1 MRRVALNLAVPA
13 LAALAIGSTPLLA
26 QEGAPPDTG
35 AFTPEDDL
43 DCAMYVG
50 ALMAESEAEM
60 TPESRV
66 ALTSAFTYFTGR
78 YEAQRGTGLIGAF
91 TARYPIYVAS
101 DPTAIAQTC
110 AVRMRS
116 FGARL
121 EQAGRVLSELEP
133 VAPQE
138 AETPQE

>member
-1 MRRVALNLAVPA
+1 MRILGGAIATAGLLIPA
-13 LAALAIGSTPLLA
+13 SASMA
-26 QEGAPPDTG
+26 QDADTSQ

-78 YEAQRGTGLIGAF
+78 YEAQRGTGLIEAF
-91 TARYPIYVAS
+91 RSRYATYAAS
-101 DPTAIAQTC
+101 NPTALAQTC

-121 EQAGRVLSELEP
+121 EQAGRALTDLQPASPAGDTSPEE
-133 VAPQE
+133 
-138 AETPQE
+138 